1 MRIYT
6 LIKKICDK
14 VKSIS
19 TSITS
24 VPVTLT
30 VYSNRVTD
38 VSYYARYYPFSGMV
52 FCRIYGVLDFEPGTG
67 DDYWI
72 FRVSDTYAP
81 GARYALST
89 YSASRNYRANIRSDG
104 YVAIRKDST
113 AQTMNGYAVY
123 ISGFWYV
130 G

>member
-38 VSYYARYYPFSGMV
+38 VSYHARYYPFSGMV

-67 DDYWI
+67 DDYLI

-81 GARYALST
+81 GSRYALAT

-104 YVAIRKDST
+104 YVTIRKDST